1 LTFIINSFTILEPLN
16 VKGFMLTLEN
26 FHVLSLPCMA
36 IEDLAK
42 LPETPC
48 VYLVVNSQGKVLYVG
63 KSENLRKRWKSHYKL
78 SSLIEESGIRISY
91 VEVQE
96 DLLFKVE
103 RALINALN
111 PPLNEN
117 EPSKGI
123 ASLRQKVGLTQRQ
136 LADLVGVTET
146 TVRNWEN
153 NRSGVEWFERVAK
166 LCDSLQCTPNDLFGY
181 QKIAETEEK
190 A

>member
-1 LTFIINSFTILEPLN
+1 
-16 VKGFMLTLEN
+16 
-26 FHVLSLPCMA
+26 MA

-146 TVRNWEN
+146 TIRNWEN

-190 A
+190 T

>member
-1 LTFIINSFTILEPLN
+1 
-16 VKGFMLTLEN
+16 
-26 FHVLSLPCMA
+26 MA

-96 DLLFKVE
+96 NLLFKVE

-123 ASLRQKVGLTQRQ
+123 ASLRQRVGLTQRQ

-146 TVRNWEN
+146 TIRNWEN

-190 A
+190 T

>member
-1 LTFIINSFTILEPLN
+1 MGEGSVVGGSEGNFLNLAWLIVNNGGNPDILPAFVAYFGCTSDFAVDLLESGN
-16 VKGFMLTLEN
+16 GF
-26 FHVLSLPCMA
+26 
-36 IEDLAK
+36 
-42 LPETPC
+42 
-48 VYLVVNSQGKVLYVG
+48 Q
-63 KSENLRKRWKSHYKL
+63 SHYKL

-91 VEVQE
+91 LEVQE

-123 ASLRQKVGLTQRQ
+123 ASLRQRVGLTQRQ

>member
-1 LTFIINSFTILEPLN
+1 
-16 VKGFMLTLEN
+16 
-26 FHVLSLPCMA
+26 MA

-153 NRSGVEWFERVAK
+153 NRSGVECFERVAK